1 MRLLQFENKNV
12 KTIQGHSRSLK
23 FGKKILSIYRYQK
36 KKNLIVNINLTIWYQ
51 SLLLCSKLDLLIR
64 LMIFNVF
71 MYFWELTKI
80 FWIKVTRVLGLIS
93 VFQQAAKVALVRQIT
108 KRNTLPFPITKVLSK
123 SLNISRKKARFMLKV
138 SFLKN
143 WGS

>member
-1 MRLLQFENKNV
+1 
-12 KTIQGHSRSLK
+12 
-23 FGKKILSIYRYQK
+23 
-36 KKNLIVNINLTIWYQ
+36 
-51 SLLLCSKLDLLIR
+51 
-64 LMIFNVF
+64 MIFNVF

-123 SLNISRKKARFMLKV
+123 NLNISRKKPGKCLKSYYLKIEFLNYAIEARFYQTQVVEPEPILDLRWPQIEEFWSGEMTLLSLRFYWKTTFCPRRLILYFWNAILV
-138 SFLKN
+138 
-143 WGS
+143 